1 MFIVHDTRDEIQ
13 QIEEKVETIKADLQ
27 NKSIDDPHVQRLW
40 AETFNYRQNFIK
52 ENTTVNIM
60 EQFSVYSNPSMVKE
74 KLNFSQSQ
82 TSCLDIGRY

>member
-1 MFIVHDTRDEIQ
+1 MFLFFQVFIVRGTHDEIE

-27 NKSIDDPHVQRLW
+27 SKSIDDPHVQRLW

-60 EQFSVYSNPSMVKE
+60 EQFPVYSNPSMVK
-74 KLNFSQSQ
+74 KN
-82 TSCLDIGRY
+82 